1 MAKKIILIV
10 VVAGIALFAL
20 MQLVPLGRDHANP
33 PVVQA
38 VSWDSPQTEALVQ
51 RACMNC
57 HSNQTEWPW
66 YSNIAPA
73 SWMVAMDVAEARDHM
88 NFSDWGERGR
98 AVQDLVRE
106 IERGNMPPGR
116 YLALHPEA
124 KLSAEERA
132 QLIEGLQKSLQ

>member
-1 MAKKIILIV
+1 MLKKVIIV
-10 VVAGIALFAL
+10 VIVVGIALFGL
-20 MQLVPLGRDHANP
+20 LQLVPLGRDHTNP
-33 PVVQA
+33 PVVEA
-38 VSWDSPQTEALVQ
+38 VSWDSPQTEALVG

-98 AVQDLVRE
+98 AVRDLVRE
-106 IERGNMPPGR
+106 IERGNMPPAR

-124 KLSAEERA
+124 RLTVDERS
-132 QLIEGLQKSLQ
+132 QLIAGLEKSLP

>member
-1 MAKKIILIV
+1 MVKKILLIV
-10 VVAGIALFAL
+10 VVAGIVLFGL
-20 MQLVPLGRDHANP
+20 LQLVPLGRDHTNP

-38 VSWDSPQTEALVQ
+38 VNWDSPQTEALVR

-57 HSNQTEWPW
+57 HSNETAWPW

-73 SWMVAMDVAEARDHM
+73 SWMVARDVAAARDHM

-98 AVQDLVRE
+98 RVDELVRQ
-106 IERGNMPPGR
+106 IERGSMPPAR

-124 KLSAEERA
+124 RLNAEERA

>member
-1 MAKKIILIV
+1 MVKKIVLIV

-20 MQLVPLGRDHANP
+20 MQLVPLGRDHTNP

-66 YSNIAPA
+66 YSNVAPA
-73 SWMVAMDVAEARDHM
+73 SWLLAMDVADGRDQM

-98 AVQDLVRE
+98 AVKDLVRE
-106 IERGNMPPGR
+106 VERGSMPPGR

>member
-1 MAKKIILIV
+1 MVKKIILIV
-10 VVAGIALFAL
+10 VVVGIALFGL
-20 MQLVPLGRDHANP
+20 IQLVPLGRDHTNP

-38 VSWDSPQTEALVQ
+38 VTWDSPQTEALV
-51 RACMNC
+51 RRTCLNC

-73 SWMVAMDVAEARDHM
+73 SWLVVNDVAQARDHM

-98 AVQDLVRE
+98 SVQELVRQ
-106 IERGNMPPGR
+106 IERGNMPPAR

-132 QLIEGLQKSLQ
+132 QLITGLQKSLP

>member
-1 MAKKIILIV
+1 MVKKIILIV
-10 VVAGIALFAL
+10 VVVGLVLFGL
-20 MQLVPLGRDHANP
+20 MQLVPLGRDHTNP

-38 VSWDSPQTEALVQ
+38 VGWDSPQTAVLVQ

-57 HSNQTEWPW
+57 HSNQTQWPW

-88 NFSDWGERGR
+88 NFSDWGARGR
-98 AVQDLVRE
+98 SVQELVRQ
-106 IERGNMPPGR
+106 IEQGNMPPAR

-132 QLIEGLQKSLQ
+132 QLISGLQKSLQ